1 MTWPPTRSR
10 CRRASRTRGSR
21 REFPM
26 SFSPATIPL
35 RVVPNSAPKPAKTWI
50 GAIVTTAETAWEEAM
65 RFENRANPFP
75 CCDELRKTPVARVD
89 DDLYVVTGYRELR
102 TLLHDP
108 RLSAD
113 ASRSPLVA
121 KKKEAAAA
129 PSAPD
134 DLAAGYAPKQSFIAS
149 DPPDHDR
156 MRRQVMRH
164 FAPPHSPGLIPGT
177 DPDIQQLCSDLFDKI
192 KAKGENRFDVVDDYA
207 YPVPVSVICK
217 IMGVPLEDE
226 PMFHAW
232 IFDLLAGVDL
242 SPDAVTEEGR
252 ARAEKGRAAGAA
264 LHTYLRELIDR
275 YARSPAKGLISGL
288 LHDDGPDGPMSP
300 EEVVPNTSL
309 MFIAGHD
316 STVNTIAHCVLT
328 ALRNP
333 GSLDLLRSRAELIP
347 KAIEETLRLQ
357 SAVQF
362 FPTRSAAA
370 DIEVGGSV
378 IPAGA
383 AVILLY
389 GAATRDPIRF
399 LNPNQF
405 DPERED
411 NQHIGWGGG
420 IHSCVGGPLA
430 PLEVNLAFETF
441 IRRVENPRLVA
452 DPPPYP

>member
-1 MTWPPTRSR
+1 VMTP
-10 CRRASRTRGSR
+10 
-21 REFPM
+21 E
-26 SFSPATIPL
+26 
-35 RVVPNSAPKPAKTWI
+35 V
-50 GAIVTTAETAWEEAM
+50 AWDEAM

-75 CCDELRKTPVARVD
+75 FFDELRRTPVARVH

-113 ASRSPLVA
+113 ASRSPLMA
-121 KKKEAAAA
+121 KTTAAAA
-129 PSAPD
+129 PG
-134 DLAAGYAPKQSFIAS
+134 DLAVGYAPKQSFIAS

-177 DPDIQQLCSDLFDKI
+177 EPDIQQLCNDLLDKV
-192 KAKGENRFDVVDDYA
+192 KARGENRFDVVDEYA

-217 IMGVPLEDE
+217 IMGVPVEDE
-226 PMFHAW
+226 PIFHTW
-232 IFDLLAGVDL
+232 IFDVLAGVDL
-242 SPDAVTEEGR
+242 SSDAATEEGR

-264 LHTYLRELIDR
+264 FRQYLRELIDR
-275 YARSPAKGLISGL
+275 YAQEPGRGLISSL
-288 LHDDGPDGPMSP
+288 LHDDGPDGPMSA
-300 EEVVPNTSL
+300 EEVVPNASL
-309 MFIAGHD
+309 MFVAGHD

-328 ALRNP
+328 TLRSP
-333 GSLDLLRSRAELIP
+333 GSLDLLRTRPELIP
-347 KAIEETLRLQ
+347 RAIEETLRLQ

-362 FPTRSAAA
+362 FPTRNAAA
-370 DIEVGGSV
+370 DIEVGGTV

-389 GAATRDPIRF
+389 GAANRDPVRF
-399 LNPNQF
+399 PNPNHF

-411 NQHIGWGGG
+411 NQHVGWGGG

-430 PLEVNLAFETF
+430 RLEVNLALENF
-441 IRRVENPRLVA
+441 IRRVENPRLVE
-452 DPPPYP
+452 DPPPYRRSPMFRGPQHLWVEFDRIAD

>member
-1 MTWPPTRSR
+1 
-10 CRRASRTRGSR
+10 
-21 REFPM
+21 
-26 SFSPATIPL
+26 
-35 RVVPNSAPKPAKTWI
+35 
-50 GAIVTTAETAWEEAM
+50 VTTAETAWAEAM

-75 CCDELRKTPVARVD
+75 FFDELRQTPVARVD

-113 ASRSPLVA
+113 TSRSPLVA
-121 KKKEAAAA
+121 KKKKAPVAA
-129 PSAPD
+129 PVGD
-134 DLAAGYAPKQSFIAS
+134 DLQAGYAPKQSFIGS
-149 DPPDHDR
+149 DPPGHDR

-164 FAPPHSPGLIPGT
+164 FAPPHSPDVIPGT
-177 DPDIQQLCSDLFDKI
+177 ESDIQQLCNDLLDKV
-192 KAKGENRFDVVDDYA
+192 KAKGQNRFDVVDDYA
-207 YPVPVSVICK
+207 YPVPVAVICK

-242 SPDAVTEEGR
+242 SQDAATEEGR
-252 ARAEKGRAAGAA
+252 ARAEKGSAAGAA
-264 LHTYLRELIDR
+264 FQQYLRELIDR
-275 YARSPAKGLISGL
+275 YVREPGEGLISSL
-288 LHDDGPDGPMSP
+288 LHDDGPDGPMAP
-300 EEVVPNTSL
+300 DEVVPNTSL

-333 GSLDLLRSRAELIP
+333 GSLDLLRSRPELIP

-370 DIEVGGSV
+370 DIEVGGTV

-383 AVILLY
+383 AVVLLY
-389 GAATRDPIRF
+389 GAANRDPIRF
-399 LNPNQF
+399 PDPEKF
-405 DPERED
+405 DIERED
-411 NQHIGWGGG
+411 NEHIGWGGG

-430 PLEVNLAFETF
+430 RLEVNLAFESF
-441 IRRVENPRLVA
+441 IRRVENPRLVE
-452 DPPPYP
+452 DPPPYRRSPFFRGPQHLWIDFDRITD

>member
-1 MTWPPTRSR
+1 VMTPE
-10 CRRASRTRGSR
+10 A
-21 REFPM
+21 
-26 SFSPATIPL
+26 
-35 RVVPNSAPKPAKTWI
+35 
-50 GAIVTTAETAWEEAM
+50 AWAEAM

-75 CCDELRKTPVARVD
+75 FFDELRRTPVARVN

-129 PSAPD
+129 PSVPD

-156 MRRQVMRH
+156 MRRQVMWH

-177 DPDIQQLCSDLFDKI
+177 EPDIQRLCSDLFDKV

-217 IMGVPLEDE
+217 IMGVPVEDE
-226 PMFHAW
+226 PTFHAW

-242 SPDAVTEEGR
+242 SPDAATEEGQ

-264 LHTYLRELIDR
+264 FQQYLRELIDR
-275 YARSPAKGLISGL
+275 YAREPGQGLISSL

-300 EEVVPNTSL
+300 EEVVPNASL

-328 ALRNP
+328 TLRNP
-333 GSLDLLRSRAELIP
+333 GSLDLLRSRPELIP
-347 KAIEETLRLQ
+347 RAIEETLRLQ

-370 DIEVGGSV
+370 DIEVGGTV

-389 GAATRDPIRF
+389 GAANRDPMRF
-399 LNPNQF
+399 PNPNQF

-411 NQHIGWGGG
+411 NQHVGWGGG

-430 PLEVNLAFETF
+430 RLEVNLAFENF
-441 IRRVENPRLVA
+441 IRRVENPRLVE
-452 DPPPYP
+452 DPPPYRRSPMFRGPQHLWVEFDRITD

>member
-1 MTWPPTRSR
+1 VMTPE
-10 CRRASRTRGSR
+10 A
-21 REFPM
+21 
-26 SFSPATIPL
+26 
-35 RVVPNSAPKPAKTWI
+35 
-50 GAIVTTAETAWEEAM
+50 AWAEAM

-75 CCDELRKTPVARVD
+75 FFDELRRTPVAQVND
-89 DDLYVVTGYRELR
+89 HLYVVTGYRELR

-121 KKKEAAAA
+121 KRKEAAAA
-129 PSAPD
+129 HWLPD
-134 DLAAGYAPKQSFIAS
+134 DLSAGYAPKQSFIAS

-156 MRRQVMRH
+156 MRRQVVRH
-164 FAPPHSPGLIPGT
+164 FAPPHSPGVIPGT
-177 DPDIQQLCSDLFDKI
+177 EPDIQQLCSDLLEKI

-217 IMGVPLEDE
+217 IMGVPVEDE
-226 PMFHAW
+226 PLFHAW

-264 LHTYLRELIDR
+264 FQQYLRELIDR
-275 YARSPAKGLISGL
+275 YAQEPGRGLISSL
-288 LHDDGPDGPMSP
+288 LHDDGPDGPMSA
-300 EEVVPNTSL
+300 EEVVPNASL
-309 MFIAGHD
+309 MFVAGHD

-328 ALRNP
+328 TLCNP
-333 GSLDLLRSRAELIP
+333 GSLDLLRTRPELIP
-347 KAIEETLRLQ
+347 RAIEETLRLQ

-370 DIEVGGSV
+370 DIEVGGTV

-389 GAATRDPIRF
+389 GAANRDPMRF
-399 LNPNQF
+399 PNPNHF

-411 NQHIGWGGG
+411 NQHVGWGGG
-420 IHSCVGGPLA
+420 VHSCVGGPLA
-430 PLEVNLAFETF
+430 RLEVNLAFENF
-441 IRRVENPRLVA
+441 IRRVENPRLVE
-452 DPPPYP
+452 DPPPYRRSPMFRGPQHLRVEFDRITD

>member
-1 MTWPPTRSR
+1 
-10 CRRASRTRGSR
+10 
-21 REFPM
+21 
-26 SFSPATIPL
+26 
-35 RVVPNSAPKPAKTWI
+35 
-50 GAIVTTAETAWEEAM
+50 VTTAESAWAEAM

-75 CCDELRKTPVARVD
+75 FFDELRKAPVARVE

-121 KKKEAAAA
+121 KKKGAAAA
-129 PSAPD
+129 PPGPD
-134 DLAAGYAPKQSFIAS
+134 DLQAGYAPKQSFIAS

-164 FAPPHSPGLIPGT
+164 FAPPHSPDVIPGT
-177 DPDIQQLCSDLFDKI
+177 EPDIQQLCNDLLDKV
-192 KAKGENRFDVVDDYA
+192 KAKGEKRFDVVDDYA
-207 YPVPVSVICK
+207 YPVPLSVICK

-242 SPDAVTEEGR
+242 SPDAVTEDGR

-264 LHTYLRELIDR
+264 FQQYLRELIDR
-275 YARSPAKGLISGL
+275 YAREPGEGLISSL
-288 LHDDGPDGPMSP
+288 LHDNGPDGPMPP

-309 MFIAGHD
+309 MFVAGHD

-328 ALRNP
+328 ALRSP
-333 GSLDLLRSRAELIP
+333 GSLDLLRGRPELIP

-370 DIEVGGSV
+370 DIEVGGTV

-389 GAATRDPIRF
+389 GAANRDPIRF
-399 LNPNQF
+399 PNPNQF

-430 PLEVNLAFETF
+430 RLEVNLAFESF
-441 IRRVENPRLVA
+441 IRRVENPRLVE
-452 DPPPYP
+452 DPPPYRRSPFFRGPQHLWIDFDRITD

>member
-1 MTWPPTRSR
+1 MTPE
-10 CRRASRTRGSR
+10 A
-21 REFPM
+21 
-26 SFSPATIPL
+26 
-35 RVVPNSAPKPAKTWI
+35 
-50 GAIVTTAETAWEEAM
+50 AWAEAM

-75 CCDELRKTPVARVD
+75 FFDELRRTPVARVD

-121 KKKEAAAA
+121 KRKAAEAAA
-129 PSAPD
+129 SVPD

-177 DPDIQQLCSDLFDKI
+177 EPDIQQLCSDLLDRI

-217 IMGVPLEDE
+217 IMGVPVDDE

-242 SPDAVTEEGR
+242 SPDAATE
-252 ARAEKGRAAGAA
+252 AGQ
-264 LHTYLRELIDR
+264 YLRELIDR
-275 YARSPAKGLISGL
+275 YTREPGQGLISRL

-300 EEVVPNTSL
+300 EEVVPNASL

-333 GSLDLLRSRAELIP
+333 GSLDLLRSRPELIP
-347 KAIEETLRLQ
+347 RAIEETLRLQ

-370 DIEVGGSV
+370 DIAVGGIV

-389 GAATRDPIRF
+389 GAANRDPIRF
-399 LNPNQF
+399 PNPNQF

-411 NQHIGWGGG
+411 SQHVGWGGG

-430 PLEVNLAFETF
+430 RLEVNLAFENF
-441 IRRVENPRLVA
+441 IRRVDNPRLVE
-452 DPPPYP
+452 DPPPYRRSPMFRGPQHLWIDVDGIND

>member
-1 MTWPPTRSR
+1 MTPE
-10 CRRASRTRGSR
+10 A
-21 REFPM
+21 
-26 SFSPATIPL
+26 
-35 RVVPNSAPKPAKTWI
+35 
-50 GAIVTTAETAWEEAM
+50 AWAEAM

-75 CCDELRKTPVARVD
+75 FFDELRRTPVARVH

-113 ASRSPLVA
+113 ASRSPLMA
-121 KKKEAAAA
+121 KTTPAAA
-129 PSAPD
+129 D
-134 DLAAGYAPKQSFIAS
+134 DLAVGYAPKQSFIAS

-177 DPDIQQLCSDLFDKI
+177 EPDIQQLCNDLLDEV
-192 KAKGENRFDVVDDYA
+192 KAKGENRFDVVDEYA

-217 IMGVPLEDE
+217 IMGVPVEDE
-226 PMFHAW
+226 PIFHTL
-232 IFDLLAGVDL
+232 IFDVLAGIDL
-242 SPDAVTEEGR
+242 SPDAATEEGR

-264 LHTYLRELIDR
+264 FRQYLRELVDR
-275 YARSPAKGLISGL
+275 YAQEPGPGLISSL
-288 LHDDGPDGPMSP
+288 LHDDGPDGPMSA
-300 EEVVPNTSL
+300 EEVVPNAQL
-309 MFIAGHD
+309 MFVAGHD

-328 ALRNP
+328 ILRNP
-333 GSLDLLRSRAELIP
+333 GSLDLLRSRPELIP
-347 KAIEETLRLQ
+347 RAIEETLRLQ

-370 DIEVGGSV
+370 DIEVGGTV

-389 GAATRDPIRF
+389 GAANRDPARF
-399 LNPNQF
+399 PNPNQF

-411 NQHIGWGGG
+411 NQHVGWGGG

-430 PLEVNLAFETF
+430 RLEVNLALENF
-441 IRRVENPRLVA
+441 IRRVENPCLVE
-452 DPPPYP
+452 DPPPYRRSPMFRGPQHLWVEFDRIAD